1 MKERHDRVLYV
12 LVWAVMRAL
21 GLRFPS
27 PYKTLGGCA
36 KPGVFGTDEV
46 MVMVD
51 QVCPTDRVVTEAR
64 PDMVVRL
71 KEAKRLLILE
81 VACAWEPLIT
91 AREIE
96 KRGKYQNL
104 AADLARQNPGYQ
116 TSVVPVVIGDLGT
129 VGRLRQHLRDSKLM
143 EPTEVDGLV
152 RSLQRET
159 LCGSVKLL
167 KRHFTL

>member
-1 MKERHDRVLYV
+1 M
-12 LVWAVMRAL
+12 
-21 GLRFPS
+21 
-27 PYKTLGGCA
+27 
-36 KPGVFGTDEV
+36 

-71 KEAKRLLILE
+71 TEAKRLLILE

-91 AREIE
+91 AREME

-104 AADLARQNPGYQ
+104 AADLARQNPG
-116 TSVVPVVIGDLGT
+116 T
-129 VGRLRQHLRDSKLM
+129 VGKLRQHLRDSKLM
-143 EPTEVDGLV
+143 KPTEVDGLV